1 MMNIR
6 KLALDLLMKY
16 EASETY
22 INLALSSHAADNLT
36 SEERAR
42 LTALLYTTVERKLT
56 YDYYISAI
64 SGRGLNEIDPYT
76 KNILRLGLC
85 QILEM
90 NSVPDFAAVNE
101 SVKLARNKG
110 EAGFVNALL
119 RNAIR
124 QKDCLPLPREDKNYR
139 RYLSVKYSFPLWI
152 VKTFDKL
159 YGRESTE
166 KLLIS
171 FNENKYTDLTV
182 NTMKTTAEELRKSLA
197 EVGIDTIPWVCPEY
211 SVRIPGSVNPERLPG
226 FSEGHFFVQ
235 DSACVISALALAP
248 KAGERV
254 IDVCSCPGGK
264 SFVSAI
270 LMGDRGE
277 IHSFDLHES
286 KLSLIAEGVE
296 RLGLSSIDIDCV
308 DATEGA
314 EELFGKMDKVICD
327 APCSGLG
334 VLAKKPDLRYKS
346 EESVNALPEL
356 QLNILSRSS
365 KYLRE
370 GGELLYSTCTLR
382 REENEEVVEKFLECN
397 PEFTKI
403 DFNVGNIS
411 SVDGM
416 VTLTP
421 HVHNTDGFFMA
432 KLKKTK

>member
-1 MMNIR
+1 
-6 KLALDLLMKY
+6 
-16 EASETY
+16 
-22 INLALSSHAADNLT
+22 
-36 SEERAR
+36 
-42 LTALLYTTVERKLT
+42 
-56 YDYYISAI
+56 
-64 SGRGLNEIDPYT
+64 
-76 KNILRLGLC
+76 
-85 QILEM
+85 
-90 NSVPDFAAVNE
+90 
-101 SVKLARNKG
+101 
-110 EAGFVNALL
+110 
-119 RNAIR
+119 
-124 QKDCLPLPREDKNYR
+124 
-139 RYLSVKYSFPLWI
+139 
-152 VKTFDKL
+152 
-159 YGRESTE
+159 
-166 KLLIS
+166 
-171 FNENKYTDLTV
+171 
-182 NTMKTTAEELRKSLA
+182 
-197 EVGIDTIPWVCPEY
+197 
-211 SVRIPGSVNPERLPG
+211 
-226 FSEGHFFVQ
+226 
-235 DSACVISALALAP
+235 
-248 KAGERV
+248 
-254 IDVCSCPGGK
+254 
-264 SFVSAI
+264 
-270 LMGDRGE
+270 MGDRGE

>member
-1 MMNIR
+1 MNIR

-16 EASETY
+16 EVSETY
-22 INLALSSHAADNLT
+22 INLALSSHLADGLKR
-36 SEERAR
+36 EERAQ

-64 SGRGLNEIDPYT
+64 SGRSPQDIDPYT
-76 KNILRLGLC
+76 KNVLRLGIC

-110 EAGFVNALL
+110 EAGFINALL
-119 RNAIR
+119 RSVVR

-159 YGRESTE
+159 YGREETE
-166 KLLIS
+166 RLLKCY
-171 FNENKYTDLTV
+171 NENKYTDLTV
-182 NTMKTTAEELRKSLA
+182 NTVKTTAEELRLA
-197 EVGIDTIPWVCPEY
+197 LLEKGIETTSSVSACH
-211 SVRIPGSVNPERLPG
+211 SVRIPKSVNPEHLPG
-226 FSEGHFFVQ
+226 FAEGHFFVQ
-235 DSACVISALALAP
+235 DGACVISALALDP
-248 KAGERV
+248 KGGDKV

-264 SFVSAI
+264 SFITAI
-270 LMGDRGE
+270 LMGGEGE

-286 KLSLIAEGVE
+286 KLSLIAEGAE
-296 RLGLSSIDIDCV
+296 RLGIDIIDIDCV
-308 DATEGA
+308 DATEPR
-314 EELFGKMDKVICD
+314 EDLFGKADKVICD

-334 VLAKKPDLRYKS
+334 VLGKKPDLRYKT
-346 EESVNALPEL
+346 EESVSELPSL
-356 QLNILSRSS
+356 QLSILKESA
-365 KYLRE
+365 KYLRV

-397 PEFTKI
+397 PKFTKT
-403 DFNVGNIS
+403 DFNVENIS
-411 SVDGM
+411 SIDGM
-416 VTLTP
+416 MTLVP

-432 KLKKTK
+432 KLKRVK

>member
-1 MMNIR
+1 
-6 KLALDLLMKY
+6 LKY
-16 EASETY
+16 EVSETY
-22 INLALSSHAADNLT
+22 INLALSSHSADSLT
-36 SEERAR
+36 REERAQ

-64 SGRGLNEIDPYT
+64 SGRSIEDIDPYT
-76 KNILRLGLC
+76 RNVLRLGIC

-119 RNAIR
+119 RSVVR
-124 QKDCLPLPREDKNYR
+124 QKECLPLPREDKNYR

-152 VKTFDKL
+152 VKTLDKL
-159 YGRESTE
+159 YGREATE
-166 KLLIS
+166 NLLIS

-182 NTMKTTAEELRKSLA
+182 NTMKTTAEELRDALA
-197 EVGIDTIPWVCPEY
+197 EMGMETVT
-211 SVRIPGSVNPERLPG
+211 SVSPTHSIRIPKSVNPEHLPG

-235 DSACVISALALAP
+235 DGACVISALALDA
-248 KAGERV
+248 KSGERV

-264 SFVSAI
+264 SFITAI
-270 LMGDRGE
+270 LMGGEGE

-286 KLSLIAEGVE
+286 KLSLIAEGAD
-296 RLGLSSIDIDCV
+296 RLGIDIIDIDCV
-308 DATEGA
+308 DATEPR
-314 EELFGKMDKVICD
+314 EDLFGKADKVICD

-346 EESVNALPEL
+346 EESVLDLPEL
-356 QLNILSRSS
+356 QLSILKGSA
-365 KYLRE
+365 KYLRV
-370 GGELLYSTCTLR
+370 GGEILYSTCTLR

-403 DFNVGNIS
+403 DFNVENIS

>member
-1 MMNIR
+1 MNIR

-16 EASETY
+16 EVSETY
-22 INLALSSHAADNLT
+22 INLALSSHSADSLT
-36 SEERAR
+36 REERAQ

-64 SGRGLNEIDPYT
+64 SGRSLEDIDPYT
-76 KNILRLGLC
+76 KNVLRLGIC

-119 RNAIR
+119 RSVVR

-152 VKTFDKL
+152 VKTLDKL
-159 YGRESTE
+159 YGREATE

-182 NTMKTTAEELRKSLA
+182 NTMKTTAEELRLALA
-197 EVGIDTIPWVCPEY
+197 ERGIETVH
-211 SVRIPGSVNPERLPG
+211 SVSPTHSIRIPRSVNPEHLPG
-226 FSEGHFFVQ
+226 FNEGHFFVQ
-235 DSACVISALALAP
+235 DGACVISALALDT
-248 KAGERV
+248 KTGEKV

-264 SFVSAI
+264 SFITAI
-270 LMGDRGE
+270 LMDGKGE

-286 KLSLIAEGVE
+286 KLSLIAEGAD
-296 RLGLSSIDIDCV
+296 RLGIDIIDIDCV
-308 DATEGA
+308 DATEPR
-314 EELFGKMDKVICD
+314 EDLFGKADKVICD

-346 EESVNALPEL
+346 EESVLDLPEL
-356 QLNILSRSS
+356 QLSILKESA
-365 KYLRE
+365 KYLKV
-370 GGELLYSTCTLR
+370 GGEILYSTCTLR

-397 PEFTKI
+397 SEFTKI
-403 DFNVGNIS
+403 DFIAENIKS
-411 SVDGM
+411 AYGM

-432 KLKKTK
+432 KLKKIR

>member
-1 MMNIR
+1 MNIR

-16 EASETY
+16 EVSETY
-22 INLALSSHAADNLT
+22 INLALSSHSADNLT
-36 SEERAR
+36 KEERAQ

-64 SGRGLNEIDPYT
+64 SGRSLEDIDPYT
-76 KNILRLGLC
+76 KNILRLGIC

-90 NSVPDFAAVNE
+90 RSVPDFAAVNE

-119 RNAIR
+119 RSVVR

-159 YGRESTE
+159 YGRENAE

-182 NTMKTTAEELRKSLA
+182 NTMKTTADALRSALA
-197 EVGIDTIPWVCPEY
+197 ERGIETVDSIAPKI
-211 SVRIPGSVNPERLPG
+211 SLRIPKSVNPENLPG
-226 FSEGHFFVQ
+226 FGEGHFFVQ
-235 DSACVISALALAP
+235 DSACVISALALDA
-248 KAGERV
+248 KAGETV
-254 IDVCSCPGGK
+254 VDVCSCPGGK
-264 SFVSAI
+264 SFVTAI
-270 LMGDRGE
+270 LMGGEGE

-286 KLSLIAEGVE
+286 KLSLIAEGAE
-296 RLGLSSIDIDCV
+296 RLGIDIIDIDCV
-308 DATEGA
+308 DATEPHA
-314 EELFGKMDKVICD
+314 DLFGKADKVICD
-327 APCSGLG
+327 VPCSGLG

-346 EESVNALPEL
+346 EESVSELPAL
-356 QLNILSRSS
+356 QLSILEASV

-370 GGELLYSTCTLR
+370 GGEILYSTCTLR
-382 REENEEVVEKFLECN
+382 REENEEVIEKFLECN

-403 DFNVGNIS
+403 DFSVENMS
-411 SVDGM
+411 STDGAL
-416 VTLTP
+416 TLVP
-421 HVHNTDGFFMA
+421 HLHNTDGFFMA

>member
-1 MMNIR
+1 MNIR

-16 EASETY
+16 EVSETY
-22 INLALSSHAADNLT
+22 INLALSSHLADGLKR
-36 SEERAR
+36 EERAQ

-64 SGRGLNEIDPYT
+64 SGRSPQDIDPYT
-76 KNILRLGLC
+76 KNVLRLGIC

-110 EAGFVNALL
+110 EAGFINALL
-119 RNAIR
+119 RSVVR
-124 QKDCLPLPREDKNYR
+124 QKDCLPLPKEEKNYR

-159 YGRESTE
+159 YGREETE
-166 KLLIS
+166 RLLKCY
-171 FNENKYTDLTV
+171 NENKYTDLTV
-182 NTMKTTAEELRKSLA
+182 NTVKTTAEELRLA
-197 EVGIDTIPWVCPEY
+197 LLEKGIETTS
-211 SVRIPGSVNPERLPG
+211 SVSPTHSIRIPKSVNPEHLPG
-226 FSEGHFFVQ
+226 FAEGHFFVQ
-235 DSACVISALALAP
+235 DGACVISALALDP
-248 KAGERV
+248 KGGDKV

-264 SFVSAI
+264 SFITAI
-270 LMGDRGE
+270 LMGGEGE

-286 KLSLIAEGVE
+286 KLSLIAEGAE
-296 RLGLSSIDIDCV
+296 RLGIDIIDIDCV
-308 DATEGA
+308 DATEPR
-314 EELFGKMDKVICD
+314 EDLFGKADKVICD

-334 VLAKKPDLRYKS
+334 VLGKKPDLRYKT
-346 EESVNALPEL
+346 EESVSELPGL
-356 QLNILSRSS
+356 QLSILKESA
-365 KYLRE
+365 KYLRV

-397 PEFTKI
+397 PEFTKT
-403 DFNVGNIS
+403 DFNVENIS

-416 VTLTP
+416 MTLAP

-432 KLKKTK
+432 KLKRVK

>member
-1 MMNIR
+1 MNIR
-6 KLALDLLMKY
+6 KLALDLLLKY

-22 INLALSSHAADNLT
+22 INLALSSHSADSLT
-36 SEERAR
+36 REERAQ

-64 SGRGLNEIDPYT
+64 SGRSLDDIDPYT
-76 KNILRLGLC
+76 KNVLRLGIC

-119 RNAIR
+119 RSVVR

-152 VKTFDKL
+152 VKTLDKL
-159 YGRESTE
+159 YGREATE
-166 KLLIS
+166 SLLIS
-171 FNENKYTDLTV
+171 FNKNKYTDLTV
-182 NTMKTTAEELRKSLA
+182 NTMKTTAEELHRALA
-197 EVGIDTIPWVCPEY
+197 ERGIDTAPSVSPTH
-211 SVRIPGSVNPERLPG
+211 SVRIPKSVNPEHLPG
-226 FSEGHFFVQ
+226 FEEGHFFVQ
-235 DSACVISALALAP
+235 DGACVISALALDA

-264 SFVSAI
+264 SFITAI
-270 LMGDRGE
+270 LMGGEGE

-286 KLSLIAEGVE
+286 KLSLIAEGAD
-296 RLGLSSIDIDCV
+296 RLGIDIIDIDCV
-308 DATEGA
+308 DATEPR
-314 EELFGKMDKVICD
+314 EDLFGKADKVICD

-346 EESVNALPEL
+346 EESIIDLPEL
-356 QLNILSRSS
+356 QLSILKGSA
-365 KYLRE
+365 KYLRV
-370 GGELLYSTCTLR
+370 GGEILYSTCTLR

-403 DFNVGNIS
+403 DFSVENIR

-432 KLKKTK
+432 KLKKTR

>member
-1 MMNIR
+1 MNIR
-6 KLALDLLMKY
+6 KLALDLLQKY

-22 INLALSSHAADNLT
+22 INLALSSHSADSLT
-36 SEERAR
+36 REERAQ

-64 SGRGLNEIDPYT
+64 SGRSLEDIDPYT
-76 KNILRLGLC
+76 KNVLRLGIC

-119 RNAIR
+119 RSVVR

-152 VKTFDKL
+152 VKTLDKL
-159 YGRESTE
+159 YGREATE
-166 KLLIS
+166 SLLIS

-182 NTMKTTAEELRKSLA
+182 NTMKTTAEELRRALTERGIETVPSVSPAHSL
-197 EVGIDTIPWVCPEY
+197 
-211 SVRIPGSVNPERLPG
+211 RIPKSVNPEHLPG

-235 DSACVISALALAP
+235 DGACVISALALDA
-248 KAGERV
+248 KSGEKV

-264 SFVSAI
+264 SFITAI
-270 LMGDRGE
+270 LMGGEGE

-286 KLSLIAEGVE
+286 KLSLIAEGAD
-296 RLGLSSIDIDCV
+296 RLGIDIIDIDCV
-308 DATEGA
+308 DATEPR
-314 EELFGKMDKVICD
+314 EDLFGKADKVICD

-346 EESVNALPEL
+346 EESVLDLPEL
-356 QLNILSRSS
+356 QLSILKESS
-365 KYLRE
+365 KYLRV
-370 GGELLYSTCTLR
+370 GGEILYSTCTLR

-403 DFNVGNIS
+403 DFNVENIR

-432 KLKKTK
+432 KLKKTR

>member
-1 MMNIR
+1 MNIR
-6 KLALDLLMKY
+6 KLALDLLQKY

-22 INLALSSHAADNLT
+22 INLALSSHSADSLT
-36 SEERAR
+36 REERAQ

-64 SGRGLNEIDPYT
+64 SGRSLEDIDPYT
-76 KNILRLGLC
+76 KNVLRLGIC

-110 EAGFVNALL
+110 EAGFINALL
-119 RNAIR
+119 RSVVR

-152 VKTFDKL
+152 VKTLDKL
-159 YGRESTE
+159 YGREATE
-166 KLLIS
+166 SLLIS

-182 NTMKTTAEELRKSLA
+182 NTMKTTAEELRRALTERGIETVPSVSPAHSL
-197 EVGIDTIPWVCPEY
+197 
-211 SVRIPGSVNPERLPG
+211 RIPKSVNPEHLPG

-235 DSACVISALALAP
+235 DGACVISALALNA
-248 KAGERV
+248 KSGEKV

-264 SFVSAI
+264 SFITAI
-270 LMGDRGE
+270 LMGGEGE

-286 KLSLIAEGVE
+286 KLSLIAEGAD
-296 RLGLSSIDIDCV
+296 RLGIDIIDIDCV
-308 DATEGA
+308 DATEPR
-314 EELFGKMDKVICD
+314 EDLFGKADKVICD

-346 EESVNALPEL
+346 EESVLDLPEL
-356 QLNILSRSS
+356 QLSILKESS
-365 KYLRE
+365 KYLRV
-370 GGELLYSTCTLR
+370 GGEILYSTCTLR
-382 REENEEVVEKFLECN
+382 REENEEIVEKFLECN

-403 DFNVGNIS
+403 DFTVENIQS
-411 SVDGM
+411 IDGM

-432 KLKKTK
+432 KLKKTR

>member
-1 MMNIR
+1 MNIR

-22 INLALSSHAADNLT
+22 INLSLSSHSADNLT
-36 SEERAR
+36 AEERAR

-119 RNAIR
+119 RSAIR

-152 VKTFDKL
+152 VKTLDKL
-159 YGRESTE
+159 YGREATE

-197 EVGIDTIPWVCPEY
+197 EVGIDTIPSLAPEY
-211 SVRIPGSVNPERLPG
+211 TVRIPGSVNPERLPG
-226 FSEGHFFVQ
+226 FSEGHFLVQ

-248 KAGERV
+248 KAGERIV
-254 IDVCSCPGGK
+254 DVCSCPGGK

-270 LMGDRGE
+270 LMGDSGE
-277 IHSFDLHES
+277 IRSFDLHES

-308 DATEGA
+308 DATEGR

-346 EESVNALPEL
+346 EESAEALPEL
-356 QLNILSRSS
+356 QLRILSRSA
-365 KYLRE
+365 KYLRV
-370 GGELLYSTCTLR
+370 GGEMLYSTCTLR
-382 REENEEVVEKFLECN
+382 KEENEDVVEKFLECN

-432 KLKKTK
+432 KLKKMK

>member
-1 MMNIR
+1 MNIR

-16 EASETY
+16 EVSETY
-22 INLALSSHAADNLT
+22 INLALSSHSADSLT
-36 SEERAR
+36 REERAQ

-64 SGRGLNEIDPYT
+64 SGRSLEDIDPYT
-76 KNILRLGLC
+76 KNVLRLGIC

-119 RNAIR
+119 RSVVR

-152 VKTFDKL
+152 VKTLDKL
-159 YGRESTE
+159 YGREATE

-182 NTMKTTAEELRKSLA
+182 NTMKITAEELRLPLA
-197 EVGIDTIPWVCPEY
+197 ERGIETVPSVSPTY
-211 SVRIPGSVNPERLPG
+211 SIRIPRSVNPEHLPG
-226 FSEGHFFVQ
+226 FNEGHFFVQ
-235 DSACVISALALAP
+235 DGACVISALALDT
-248 KAGERV
+248 KAGEKV

-264 SFVSAI
+264 SFITAI
-270 LMGDRGE
+270 LMGGEGE
-277 IHSFDLHES
+277 IHSFDIHES
-286 KLSLIAEGVE
+286 KLSLIAEGAD
-296 RLGLSSIDIDCV
+296 RLGIDIIDIDCV
-308 DATEGA
+308 DATEPR
-314 EELFGKMDKVICD
+314 EDLFGKADKVICD

-346 EESVNALPEL
+346 EESVLDLPEL
-356 QLNILSRSS
+356 QLSILKESA
-365 KYLRE
+365 KYLKV
-370 GGELLYSTCTLR
+370 GGEILYSTCTLR

-403 DFNVGNIS
+403 DFIAENIKS
-411 SVDGM
+411 AYGM

-432 KLKKTK
+432 KLKKIR

>member
-1 MMNIR
+1 MNIR

-16 EASETY
+16 EVSETY
-22 INLALSSHAADNLT
+22 INLALSSHSADSLT
-36 SEERAR
+36 REERAQ

-64 SGRGLNEIDPYT
+64 SGRSLEDIDPYT
-76 KNILRLGLC
+76 KNVLRLGIC

-119 RNAIR
+119 RSVVR

-152 VKTFDKL
+152 VKTLDKL
-159 YGRESTE
+159 YGREATE

-182 NTMKTTAEELRKSLA
+182 NTMKTTAEELRLALA
-197 EVGIDTIPWVCPEY
+197 ERGIETVPSVSPTY
-211 SVRIPGSVNPERLPG
+211 SIRIPRSVNPEHLPG
-226 FSEGHFFVQ
+226 FNKGHFFVQ
-235 DSACVISALALAP
+235 DGACVISALALDT
-248 KAGERV
+248 KAGEKV

-264 SFVSAI
+264 SFITAI
-270 LMGDRGE
+270 LMGGEGE

-286 KLSLIAEGVE
+286 KLSLIAEGAD
-296 RLGLSSIDIDCV
+296 RLGIDIIDIDCV
-308 DATEGA
+308 DATEPR
-314 EELFGKMDKVICD
+314 EDLFGKADKVICD
-327 APCSGLG
+327 VPCSGLG

-346 EESVNALPEL
+346 EESVLDLPEL
-356 QLNILSRSS
+356 QLSILKESA
-365 KYLRE
+365 KYLKA
-370 GGELLYSTCTLR
+370 GGEILYSTCTLR

-403 DFNVGNIS
+403 DFIAENIKS
-411 SVDGM
+411 AYGM

-421 HVHNTDGFFMA
+421 HVNNTDGFFMA
-432 KLKKTK
+432 KLKKTR

>member
-1 MMNIR
+1 MNIR

-22 INLALSSHAADNLT
+22 INLSLSSHSADNLT
-36 SEERAR
+36 AEERAR

-119 RNAIR
+119 RSAIR

-152 VKTFDKL
+152 VKTLDKL
-159 YGRESTE
+159 YGREATE

-197 EVGIDTIPWVCPEY
+197 EVGIDTIPSLAPEY
-211 SVRIPGSVNPERLPG
+211 TVRIPGSVNPERLPG

-248 KAGERV
+248 KAGERIV
-254 IDVCSCPGGK
+254 DVCSCPGGK

-270 LMGDRGE
+270 LMGDSGE
-277 IHSFDLHES
+277 IRSFDLHES

-308 DATEGA
+308 DATEGR

-346 EESVNALPEL
+346 EESAEALPEL
-356 QLNILSRSS
+356 QLRILSRSA
-365 KYLRE
+365 KYLRV
-370 GGELLYSTCTLR
+370 GGEMLYSTCTLR
-382 REENEEVVEKFLECN
+382 KEENEDVVEKFLECN

-432 KLKKTK
+432 KLKKMK